1 MDITLSVTKLHAA
14 WARLRHPL
22 LATLP
27 TKTSLIRI
35 CPITTSMK
43 ASKKIKAGAPN
54 ILIMMANSTAF
65 VAVTKA
71 KMVRVECLSSRCPA
85 ANCAKAAMAKTKAD
99 QTPTRVREAAIS
111 CRRSSKNF
119 GNA

>member
-1 MDITLSVTKLHAA
+1 
-14 WARLRHPL
+14 
-22 LATLP
+22 
-27 TKTSLIRI
+27 
-35 CPITTSMK
+35 MK
-43 ASKKIKAGAPN
+43 ASKTIKVGAPS

-85 ANCAKAAMAKTKAD
+85 TNHAKAAMAKTKAD
-99 QTPTRVREAAIS
+99 QTPTRVREGAIS